1 MGTFLD
7 VILQTSA
14 LPVLSGE
21 SPAGLEFSGTEEEE
35 EEKEEVMAEM
45 MAEEVRPTYMCSC
58 RCTRSRGKQRER
70 ERGGGRKGKEERK
83 GESRR
88 ERREE
93 NRDEVKRKERRKE
106 KRTAAPRRAGGLP
119 RFRQEDVTVNP
130 RPPASDEPTRSLA
143 RPAARS
149 LLLLLLGP
157 RCVRVRPQAHARPRP
172 SHVCMWHTYTR
183 TFPPPFSAVELL
195 SSE

>member
-1 MGTFLD
+1 MFRVG
-7 VILQTSA
+7 
-14 LPVLSGE
+14 VLVRE
-21 SPAGLEFSGTEEEE
+21 ANR
-35 EEKEEVMAEM
+35 EKER
-45 MAEEVRPTYMCSC
+45 EE
-58 RCTRSRGKQRER
+58 GE
-70 ERGGGRKGKEERK
+70 GRKGKEERK

-157 RCVRVRPQAHARPRP
+157 RCVRVRPQAHARARARARDRP
-172 SHVCMWHTYTR
+172 TYVCSTR
-183 TFPPPFSAVELL
+183 TRARFLAVLRRRIIIERIVVEFSR
-195 SSE
+195 

>member
-21 SPAGLEFSGTEEEE
+21 SPAGLEFSGTEEE

-70 ERGGGRKGKEERK
+70 ERKGGEEKARK
-83 GESRR
+83 R
-88 ERREE
+88 ERE
-93 NRDEVKRKERRKE
+93 
-106 KRTAAPRRAGGLP
+106 RAGEKGGK
-119 RFRQEDVTVNP
+119 RIETK
-130 RPPASDEPTRSLA
+130 
-143 RPAARS
+143 
-149 LLLLLLGP
+149 
-157 RCVRVRPQAHARPRP
+157 
-172 SHVCMWHTYTR
+172 
-183 TFPPPFSAVELL
+183 
-195 SSE
+195 